1 MVQRIYDF
9 IRNAK
14 GRLNSKG
21 NINKD
26 YEETKQMLETINATL
41 DKKLDEQRAEIERL
55 SEEKRKS
62 EEQNSKLKY
71 DIESLKLS
79 ADDTEKY
86 QLKDKLDAA
95 LKVNQ
100 ELTRANNKFRSEI
113 KQHGDLTKRAKL
125 IEAERIELEEDKLTV
140 SEYAKLVDEID
151 ILRTENN
158 KLKNKNSKLQYTIE
172 ELKTK
177 LKYDDAY
184 TEFLKKLESS

>member
-1 MVQRIYDF
+1 MVQRIYDL

-21 NINKD
+21 SINKD

-41 DKKLDEQRAEIERL
+41 DKKLDEQRTEIERL
-55 SEEKRKS
+55 SEERRKT

-95 LKVNQ
+95 LKVNT
-100 ELTRANNKFRSEI
+100 ELTRSNNKLRSEI
-113 KQHGDLTKRAKL
+113 QQHGDLTRRANL

-140 SEYAKLVDEID
+140 SEYAKLVEEIE
-151 ILRTENN
+151 ILTTENN

-184 TEFLKKLESS
+184 TEFLKKLERS

>member
-1 MVQRIYDF
+1 MVQRIYDL

-21 NINKD
+21 SINKD
-26 YEETKQMLETINATL
+26 YEETKKMLETINATL
-41 DKKLDEQRAEIERL
+41 DKKLDEQRIEIERL
-55 SEEKRKS
+55 SEERRRT

-95 LKVNQ
+95 LKVNT
-100 ELTRANNKFRSEI
+100 ELTRSNNKLRSEI
-113 KQHGDLTKRAKL
+113 QQHGDLTRRANL

-140 SEYAKLVDEID
+140 SEYAKLVEEIE
-151 ILRTENN
+151 ILTTENN
-158 KLKNKNSKLQYTIE
+158 KLKNKNSKLQYQIE

-184 TEFLKKLESS
+184 TEFLRKLESS

>member
-1 MVQRIYDF
+1 
-9 IRNAK
+9 
-14 GRLNSKG
+14 
-21 NINKD
+21 
-26 YEETKQMLETINATL
+26 MLETINATL
-41 DKKLDEQRAEIERL
+41 DKKLDEQRIEIERL
-55 SEEKRKS
+55 SEERRRT

-95 LKVNQ
+95 LKVNT
-100 ELTRANNKFRSEI
+100 ELTRSNNKLRSEI
-113 KQHGDLTKRAKL
+113 QQHGDLTRRANL

-140 SEYAKLVDEID
+140 SEYAKLVEEIE
-151 ILRTENN
+151 ILTTENN
-158 KLKNKNSKLQYTIE
+158 KLKNKNSKLQYQIE

-184 TEFLKKLESS
+184 TEFLRKLESS

>member
-1 MVQRIYDF
+1 
-9 IRNAK
+9 
-14 GRLNSKG
+14 
-21 NINKD
+21 
-26 YEETKQMLETINATL
+26 MLETINATL

-55 SEEKRKS
+55 SEERRKT

-113 KQHGDLTKRAKL
+113 KQHGDLTRRANL